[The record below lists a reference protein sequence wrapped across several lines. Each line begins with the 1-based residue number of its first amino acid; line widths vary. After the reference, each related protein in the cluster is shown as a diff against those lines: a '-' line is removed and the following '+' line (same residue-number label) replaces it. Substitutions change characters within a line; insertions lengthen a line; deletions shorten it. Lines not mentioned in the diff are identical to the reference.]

1 VIVDQNDNN
10 VVRASKLDTAA
21 ISDALDRLT
30 IEGQCFGI
38 KPRADSFEMVG
49 RAFTVLYEPATL
61 KDGNVGDYIDDVP
74 PGRVVAID
82 SRGRDDSSVWGNILT
97 EVAHKQGIAG
107 TVIDGNNRDVALSRK
122 LGYPLFSID
131 HWMRTGKGRNQ
142 VKAIEVPIVLGGVVV
157 KPGDILR
164 GDADG
169 VVVIPQ
175 GLEDKIL
182 EIAEEISSHEDKI
195 RDAVRNG
202 QRLDEAR
209 RSFHYYNLQ
218 APGFDAKTGKL
229 DK

>member
-1 VIVDQNDNN
+1 MIVDQTDKN

-30 IEGQCFGI
+30 IEGQCIGI
-38 KPRADSFEMVG
+38 KPRDDSFEMVG

-61 KDGNVGDYIDDVP
+61 KDGNVGDYIDDVI

-82 SRGRDDSSVWGNILT
+82 SRGRTDSSVWGNILT
-97 EVAHKQGIAG
+97 EVAHLRGIAG

-122 LGYPLFSID
+122 LGYPLFSVD

-142 VKAIEVPIVLGGVVV
+142 VKSIEVPIVLGGVVV

-182 EIAEEISSHEDKI
+182 EIAEEIANHEVKI
-195 RDAVRNG
+195 RDAVRRG
-202 QRLDEAR
+202 SRLDKAR
-209 RSFHYYNLQ
+209 QEFHYYKLQ
-218 APGFDAKTGKL
+218 APGFDAQADKT
-229 DK
+229 D

>member
-1 VIVDQNDNN
+1 MIVDHEDVN

-21 ISDALDRLT
+21 ISDALDRFS

-38 KPRADSFEMVG
+38 KPRADSFELVG

-74 PGRVVAID
+74 LGRVIAID

-97 EVAHKQGIAG
+97 EVAHIKGIAG
-107 TVIDGNNRDVALSRK
+107 TVIDGNNRDVALSRQ
-122 LGYPLFSID
+122 LGHSLFSVD

-169 VVVIPQ
+169 VVVVPQ
-175 GLEDKIL
+175 GFEDKIL
-182 EIAEEISSHEDKI
+182 EIAEEIASHEDQI
-195 RDAVRNG
+195 RDAVRRG

-209 RSFHYYNLQ
+209 KSFHYHNLQ
-218 APGFDAKTGKL
+218 SPGFSAKTGKL

>member
-1 VIVDQNDNN
+1 MIVDHEDVN

-21 ISDALDRLT
+21 ISDALDRLS

-38 KPRADSFEMVG
+38 KPRADSFELVG

-74 PGRVVAID
+74 LGRVIAID

-97 EVAHKQGIAG
+97 EVAHIKGIAG
-107 TVIDGNNRDVALSRK
+107 TVIDGNNRDVALSRQ
-122 LGYPLFSID
+122 LGYSLFSVD

-169 VVVIPQ
+169 VVVVPQ
-175 GLEDKIL
+175 GFEDKIL
-182 EIAEEISSHEDKI
+182 EIAEEIASHEDQI
-195 RDAVRNG
+195 RDAVRRG

-209 RSFHYYNLQ
+209 KSFHYHNLQ
-218 APGFDAKTGKL
+218 SPGFSAKTGKL